1 MTNPSNNL
9 RTGKKRTEAF
19 EGEVALC
26 DDNTSVRQQRG
37 AAAEIENVGYTT
49 GEAYLNQKVK
59 MLCTES
65 KDNARDRKMKK
76 SKKKKSKTKK
86 RSSKE
91 ESQIDDVALGND
103 KCPNE
108 DSENDQINISLQ
120 PQHYVENDVEKK
132 EKSESLKRTES
143 NKISDVHHKEGFAKH
158 QYVTESS
165 SKISKLRMR
174 KESIEKSRESFRSHI
189 SSLELRSKEGISFS
203 SQNSSTTAAS
213 TDPMAS
219 IGECSNSMGTH
230 DALDELDET
239 SDRKTTIVTHVPG
252 IKRSSLFTAEN
263 SMEYQRKSF
272 DVCSGS
278 ATCSQDMTVLPANI
292 SDRSSYFCES
302 NLPYFGRKE
311 ENSQPVKI
319 REMSSPTNR
328 PSDQQKYISKNAQQP
343 TKHAD
348 NSLFADHSLSFLSPK
363 SIKNCSSSPLCDK
376 IRVEEGAESYGTS
389 GRVSL
394 IKEKGLENITK
405 TPVVKPSAE
414 RYDVDISIQ
423 KQKIAVGSVAESYDG
438 TTRIERREMLTNGK
452 TRLPLKSDSAENA
465 ADLLIRDSLI
475 CNPPGAYAIGGPIVL
490 EETEIEEQRFTSS
503 EGFAARNSSVPDS
516 RVEEHLLIEAKLV
529 TEFPKQDEMQNHC
542 SCQQGDR
549 NIGNENAQR
558 DTLPV
563 VTDSIVIVH
572 AKKVTPYCSKRRA
585 IVLCVVIVGASII
598 GILTFIICK
607 SQNKQSE
614 AIPPVIPMIQ
624 RIKQNGFLRCSVI
637 EAKIA
642 NDYAKLKGV
651 ENFKESVV
659 CRAIAAALFGGDGS
673 KVELVE
679 TPLKTRFQDLST
691 GRVDVGLNSLVHTM
705 DRTLHIDNEN
715 LQSGLVFSSP
725 YFYHSTSFGGDPKF
739 VSCAEEGFKIMDEE
753 CNDLK
758 VCVLSATRIPAM
770 LDPLI
775 PQTNLIGCTDWND
788 LFDSFVEGRCNV
800 VLAPEIRIL
809 LMRVKN
815 SDYSRNITNITV
827 SKTVF
832 HPEPLGIVTRND
844 DPEWSD
850 FCQWVVQALMTISD
864 NSKFKQ
870 TDVFGKEFS
879 SMFQDI
885 QSEIGNWNDLF
896 EGFVNE
902 DITPNAGLNS
912 VNNGTTGLI
921 RSLPLG
927 STDIV
932 GPDPVIGGTIRDII
946 ERGYIRCVLR
956 IDRRGF
962 AERISFNQTIKKY
975 KGMDVD
981 YCRAVAASI
990 FGSGAEEATIE
1001 WKEVTNSTHAFGL
1014 LNEGAV
1020 DLVAGIMV
1028 NLERDVRESSTGVG
1042 FSFTNP
1048 YFFNNSGL
1056 DNTAEES
1063 LGGND
1068 LNLCL
1073 VTRQDDVQWSNY
1085 VYWIVECTF
1094 FAEESNI
1101 SSSIANDM
1109 PQVSLFG
1116 EGLERMFR
1124 DAILAVGNYGDIYE
1138 ENVESIIPRARRN
1151 LLNPNSKPGPQLYAL
1166 PGVLA

>member
-1 MTNPSNNL
+1 MTNPSSNL
-9 RTGKKRTEAF
+9 RTGKKRTEGF
-19 EGEVALC
+19 EGEAALY

-37 AAAEIENVGYTT
+37 AAAGIENVGYTT

-59 MLCTES
+59 ILCSES
-65 KDNARDRKMKK
+65 ENNVKDRKVKK

-91 ESQIDDVALGND
+91 KSQIDDVAIGND
-103 KCPNE
+103 KGPNE
-108 DSENDQINISLQ
+108 DSEIDQINISLQ
-120 PQHYVENDVEKK
+120 PQHYVENDIEKE

-143 NKISDVHHKEGFAKH
+143 NKISDVHHQKGFARH

-165 SKISKLRMR
+165 SKISKLRMK
-174 KESIEKSRESFRSHI
+174 KESIEKLRESFRSQI

-203 SQNSSTTAAS
+203 SQNSSVTAAS

-219 IGECSNSMGTH
+219 TGECSNSMGTH

-239 SDRKTTIVTHVPG
+239 SDRKRTIVTHVPG
-252 IKRSSLFTAEN
+252 IKRSFLCTAEN

-272 DVCSGS
+272 DVCSSSS
-278 ATCSQDMTVLPANI
+278 ATCSQDMTVLAANI
-292 SDRSSYFCES
+292 SDRSSYFGES
-302 NLPYFGRKE
+302 NVPYFGRKE
-311 ENSQPVKI
+311 ETSRPVKI

-343 TKHAD
+343 TKQAD
-348 NSLFADHSLSFLSPK
+348 NQLFADHSLSFLSPK

-376 IRVEEGAESYGTS
+376 IRVEEGGESYGTS

-394 IKEKGLENITK
+394 IKEKGLKNITK
-405 TPVVKPSAE
+405 SPVVKPCAE
-414 RYDVDISIQ
+414 RYDADVSIQ
-423 KQKIAVGSVAESYDG
+423 KQKLAVGSVAESYDG
-438 TTRIERREMLTNGK
+438 ATRIERREMLTNGK
-452 TRLPLKSDSAENA
+452 TRLPLKSDLAENA
-465 ADLLIRDSLI
+465 ADLSIRDSLI
-475 CNPPGAYAIGGPIVL
+475 CNPPGAYAIGGPIVS
-490 EETEIEEQRFTSS
+490 EETEIKEQRVTSS
-503 EGFAARNSSVPDS
+503 EDFAARNSSVPDS

-529 TEFPKQDEMQNHC
+529 TEFPKQDEMQNHF
-542 SCQQGDR
+542 SGQKSDR
-549 NIGNENAQR
+549 NIGSENAQR
-558 DTLPV
+558 DTFPV
-563 VTDSIVIVH
+563 LTDPIVLAH

-585 IVLCVVIVGASII
+585 IVLCVVIFGASII

-607 SQNKQSE
+607 TQNKQSE

-637 EAKIA
+637 EAELA
-642 NDYAKLKGV
+642 DDYSKLKGV
-651 ENFKESVV
+651 ENKESVV

-673 KVELVE
+673 KVEIVE

-691 GRVDVGLNSLVHTM
+691 GRVDVGLNSLVQTM

-715 LQSGLVFSSP
+715 IQSGLVFSSP
-725 YFYHSTSFGGDPKF
+725 YFYYSTSFGGDPKF
-739 VSCAEEGFKIMDEE
+739 VSCAEEGFTKLDEE

-758 VCVLSATRIPAM
+758 LCVLSGTRIPAL
-770 LDPLI
+770 LDPFI
-775 PQTNLIGCTDWND
+775 PQTNLIGCTNWND

-800 VLAPEIRIL
+800 VVAPEVRIL

-815 SDYSRNITNITV
+815 SAYSRNITNITV

-832 HPEPLGIVTRND
+832 QPEPVGIVTRND

-870 TDVFGKEFS
+870 TDVFGEEFS

-885 QSEIGNWNDLF
+885 HSEIGNWNDF
-896 EGFVNE
+896 FDGFVNA
-902 DITPNAGLNS
+902 DITPKAGLNS

-927 STDIV
+927 FTDIV
-932 GPDPVIGGTIRDII
+932 GPEPVIGGTIRDII
-946 ERGYIRCVLR
+946 ERGYIRCALR

-990 FGSGAEEATIE
+990 FGSGAEHATVE
-1001 WKEVTNSTHAFGL
+1001 WKEATNSTHAFGL

-1020 DLVAGIMV
+1020 DLVAGVMV

-1056 DNTAEES
+1056 DNIAEES
-1063 LGGND
+1063 WEGND

-1094 FAEESNI
+1094 FAEENYI

-1109 PQVSLFG
+1109 PQVRLFG
-1116 EGLERMFR
+1116 EGLQRMFR

-1138 ENVESIIPRARRN
+1138 ENVGSIIPRARRN